1 MLHGDPRSLA
11 GKSKLICVDS
21 GAGDVL
27 AYYAYVSSR
36 WPLPLTSKSGWLREG
51 GQFTAAADCGSPCLL
66 SYSVS
71 VSLLKRGRNFVEVAA
86 RHGAIPERVVTVEA
100 VRLRLEYA

>member
-51 GQFTAAADCGSPCLL
+51 D
-66 SYSVS
+66 V
-71 VSLLKRGRNFVEVAA
+71 VLLKGSRSMRMERISAA
-86 RHGAIPERVVTVEA
+86 LGDGD
-100 VRLRLEYA
+100 

>member
-1 MLHGDPRSLA
+1 
-11 GKSKLICVDS
+11 
-21 GAGDVL
+21 VL

-36 WPLPLTSKSGWLREG
+36 WPLPFPSKSDC
-51 GQFTAAADCGSPCLL
+51 QFTAAADCGSPCIL

-86 RHGAIPERVVTVEA
+86 RHGAIPERLVTVEA
-100 VRLRLEYA
+100 IRPRLEYA

>member
-51 GQFTAAADCGSPCLL
+51 NQFTAAADCGSPCLL
-66 SYSVS
+66 SDSVS